1 MNKRIFFSFSYS
13 GETVT
18 NETAAT
24 KIIELS
30 RKVRELT
37 AEKESERTKCRQLQK
52 KIHDLQL
59 KVGLSINEFI
69 YETLKFHFLWNLSEQ
84 VSTIC

>member
-1 MNKRIFFSFSYS
+1 MSLIALPIFNSIPLYCKCLA
-13 GETVT
+13 ETVT

-52 KIHDLQL
+52 KILDLQ
-59 KVGLSINEFI
+59 
-69 YETLKFHFLWNLSEQ
+69 Q
-84 VSTIC
+84 VSSS